1 MTVLLF
7 VLQNFDRY
15 HCCHLVLD
23 MLCLF
28 DEASVV
34 QMSIAICGILA
45 AKVSLGLGISRCS
58 NKQDVPEIVKEGTEA
73 VYITLL
79 RRTSA
84 SSP

>member
-1 MTVLLF
+1 
-7 VLQNFDRY
+7 
-15 HCCHLVLD
+15 
-23 MLCLF
+23 
-28 DEASVV
+28 
-34 QMSIAICGILA
+34 MSIAICGILA